1 MLYNREKTQEM
12 KNYMGDILFSSQN
25 NRLREFFSIHNIEFP
40 DNVYKELLE
49 FISSACIYEEE
60 GRKIRPSLIVGN
72 NLLNK
77 HLSKLLQANA
87 LCFSS
92 ENKIEMNFKKRL
104 KSLIPFCENGWRI
117 FVNFDSSDVV
127 SYGIIRN
134 FNGPTGLNLDD
145 LLSNVSAEE
154 IQSFNLNYILV
165 DIINNFEIM
174 LKGNVGNLK
183 IDFKLCDTDING
195 ENILDCF
202 CDDIIGAIETNKRKL
217 KNAFMKIIN
226 LFSQKLH
233 GCICLVIDNKYNLPD
248 DVLKDGVFLPMPI
261 DLCAVLTDELNEAN
275 KDVAGIVSVY
285 EKYYAF
291 TGILLEMLNFD
302 GITIIDNKGRLRA
315 YNVFVNSD
323 INSNNALS
331 GGARKRAAEFLCN
344 QNNVNYLG
352 VYFQSQDGLYFYKKV
367 NRNE

>member
-1 MLYNREKTQEM
+1 MDNLS
-12 KNYMGDILFSSQN
+12 FSSQS
-25 NRLREFFSIHNIEFP
+25 RKLRRFFKIHNIKLPTDF
-40 DNVYKELLE
+40 YKELLE

-72 NLLNK
+72 NLLDK
-77 HLSKLLQANA
+77 HLSMILQANV
-87 LCFSS
+87 LCFSK
-92 ENKIEMNFKKRL
+92 EKIKKTHLKKRL

-117 FVNFDSSDVV
+117 FINFDSKDV

-134 FNGPTGLNLDD
+134 FNGPTGLNFDD
-145 LLSNVSAEE
+145 LLSGLSAEE
-154 IQSFNLNYILV
+154 VQSFDLNYILV
-165 DIINNFEIM
+165 DVLNNFELM
-174 LKGNVGNLK
+174 LKGNAGTFK
-183 IDFKLCDTDING
+183 IDFKLCKPDSYSQNF
-195 ENILDCF
+195 LDCF
-202 CDDIIGAIETNKRKL
+202 CDDIISAVESDKRKL
-217 KNAFMKIIN
+217 KVAFMKIIN

-233 GCICLVIDNKYNLPD
+233 GSICLVIDNKYKLPD
-248 DVLKDGVFLPMPI
+248 DVLKDGVFLPEPI
-261 DLCAVLTDELNEAN
+261 DICAVLTDELNETNN
-275 KDVAGIVSVY
+275 KDVSGIVSVY

-344 QNNVNYLG
+344 QQNPNYLG
-352 VYFQSQDGLYFYKKV
+352 VYFQSQDGLCSYKRV
-367 NRNE
+367 NNNE